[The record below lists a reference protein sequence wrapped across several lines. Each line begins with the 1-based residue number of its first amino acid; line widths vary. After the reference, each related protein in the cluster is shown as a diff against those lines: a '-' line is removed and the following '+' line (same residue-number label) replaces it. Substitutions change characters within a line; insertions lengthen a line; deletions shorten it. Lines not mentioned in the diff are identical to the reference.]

1 MISRFLYTIFI
12 AIDANFK
19 LKSKD
24 RGIKDFQLDPGWGCF
39 VETSRYE
46 AHISAH
52 VDDPEVIQNETNIGC
67 SLTRRSHR

>member
-1 MISRFLYTIFI
+1 MFL

-24 RGIKDFQLDPGWGCF
+24 RGIKDLQLDPGWGCF

-46 AHISAH
+46 EHVAVH
-52 VDDPEVIQNETNIGC
+52 VDQPEASQK
-67 SLTRRSHR
+67 